1 MSWKGDSTRAVIQDL
16 FGCHVRA
23 VMLAATAQHVGKTT
37 VSLGVF
43 SGLLEKW
50 GRGRVAYCKPLGQR
64 FSEIKTP
71 DGRMIKVDKDV
82 EVVRNTFK
90 LHHPWEA
97 MSPVVF
103 PPGYTRKCI
112 DGLISPTDLLN
123 KIKDGF
129 TALATSSDFLLMEAS
144 GHIGVGSIAG
154 VNNAQ
159 IAGALGVDVVII
171 APGGLGISFDQLA
184 LNKAL
189 LEVHGAHLRGVIL
202 NKVDPEKV
210 DMVKDYYS
218 RQLMNLWGTPLL
230 GCIPYGDHISRPSI
244 NGFAEVI
251 GGRFIAGEAARMRT
265 FLHTRLVLADGDKNL
280 TDPIENQ
287 LVVTHSSRGDVIQSV
302 VRNHEAVRAGS
313 HGKEDL
319 RGGLILVG
327 VDPISTDQIRALEGL
342 SIPTVWVNTAGSDG
356 SNYRPGSSFEVLKLM
371 NQFTQK
377 HDDDDTD
384 RLANTMRHI
393 RNHVDIDRLCDG
405 Y

>member
-1 MSWKGDSTRAVIQDL
+1 
-16 FGCHVRA
+16 
-23 VMLAATAQHVGKTT
+23 MLAATAQHVGKTT

-103 PPGYTRKCI
+103 PQGYTRKCI

-202 NKVDPEKV
+202 NKV
-210 DMVKDYYS
+210 
-218 RQLMNLWGTPLL
+218 RAA
-230 GCIPYGDHISRPSI
+230 
-244 NGFAEVI
+244 AE
-251 GGRFIAGEAARMRT
+251 AE
-265 FLHTRLVLADGDKNL
+265 
-280 TDPIENQ
+280 
-287 LVVTHSSRGDVIQSV
+287 SS
-302 VRNHEAVRAGS
+302 
-313 HGKEDL
+313 GK
-319 RGGLILVG
+319 
-327 VDPISTDQIRALEGL
+327 
-342 SIPTVWVNTAGSDG
+342 
-356 SNYRPGSSFEVLKLM
+356 
-371 NQFTQK
+371 
-377 HDDDDTD
+377 
-384 RLANTMRHI
+384 
-393 RNHVDIDRLCDG
+393 
-405 Y
+405 

>member
-1 MSWKGDSTRAVIQDL
+1 
-16 FGCHVRA
+16 
-23 VMLAATAQHVGKTT
+23 
-37 VSLGVF
+37 
-43 SGLLEKW
+43 
-50 GRGRVAYCKPLGQR
+50 
-64 FSEIKTP
+64 
-71 DGRMIKVDKDV
+71 
-82 EVVRNTFK
+82 
-90 LHHPWEA
+90 

-112 DGLISPTDLLN
+112 DGQISPTHLLN

-129 TALATSSDFLLMEAS
+129 TVLATSSDFLLMEAS

-171 APGGLGISFDQLA
+171 APGGLGVSFDQLA

-202 NKVDPEKV
+202 NKVERDKF

-218 RQLMNLWGTPLL
+218 RQLMNLWGVPLL
-230 GCIPYGDHISRPSI
+230 GCIPYTDNISRPSL

-251 GGRFIAGEAARMRT
+251 GGKFIAGEEARMRT

-280 TDPIENQ
+280 TEPVENQ
-287 LVVTHSSRGDVIQSV
+287 LVVTHSSRLDVIQSLL
-302 VRNHEAVRAGS
+302 RNHQAVWAGS

-319 RGGLILVG
+319 KGGLILVG
-327 VDPISTDQIRALEGL
+327 VDPIPEDIIKALNESKL
-342 SIPTVWVNTAGSDG
+342 PTVWVNTAGADG
-356 SNYRPGSSFEVLKLM
+356 GGYKPGSSFEVLKLM

-377 HDDDDTD
+377 PDDGDED
-384 RLANTMRHI
+384 RLANAMRHI

-405 Y
+405 YTPPAKALPQDDWLGFT

>member
-1 MSWKGDSTRAVIQDL
+1 
-16 FGCHVRA
+16 
-23 VMLAATAQHVGKTT
+23 MLAATAQHVGKTT

-64 FSEIKTP
+64 YSEIKTP
-71 DGRMIKVDKDV
+71 DGRVIKVDKDV
-82 EVVRNTFK
+82 QVVRNTFK

-129 TALATSSDFLLMEAS
+129 TVLTTSSDFLLMEAS

-171 APGGLGISFDQLA
+171 APGGLGVSFDQLA

-202 NKVDPEKV
+202 NKVPIAAIPHPTSLLPLIECLHRPSTIPRVSASDPTRCCEKADSKLAAHSLNILPV
-210 DMVKDYYS
+210 PPPSPPSQVERDKFDMVKDYYS
-218 RQLMNLWGTPLL
+218 RQLMNLWGIPLL
-230 GCIPYGDHISRPSI
+230 GCIPYTDSISRPSI
-244 NGFAEVI
+244 NGFAEVV
-251 GGRFIAGEAARMRT
+251 GG
-265 FLHTRLVLADGDKNL
+265 K
-280 TDPIENQ
+280 
-287 LVVTHSSRGDVIQSV
+287 
-302 VRNHEAVRAGS
+302 
-313 HGKEDL
+313 
-319 RGGLILVG
+319 
-327 VDPISTDQIRALEGL
+327 
-342 SIPTVWVNTAGSDG
+342 
-356 SNYRPGSSFEVLKLM
+356 
-371 NQFTQK
+371 
-377 HDDDDTD
+377 
-384 RLANTMRHI
+384 
-393 RNHVDIDRLCDG
+393 
-405 Y
+405 